1 MRRRG
6 YWSPGLGQSV
16 PQKCHQSFANRS
28 RSKPDECCGWECV
41 GTKNPEPLRL
51 RVDPPRGCYGRAWAP
66 KGGICDGQAQK
77 CQETRFPSEPAF
89 QVQASAPENNQRT
102 GPRLTASCHHI
113 LTAKPSSQKFH

>member
-16 PQKCHQSFANRS
+16 PQKCHQNFTNRS

-51 RVDPPRGCYGRAWAP
+51 RGRSEEHTSELQSRQYLVCRLLLEKKNYNEVLVGFVPHIPAGAWDRTIA
-66 KGGICDGQAQK
+66 I
-77 CQETRFPSEPAF
+77 
-89 QVQASAPENNQRT
+89 AS
-102 GPRLTASCHHI
+102 
-113 LTAKPSSQKFH
+113 